1 MSIYIYVYVYDIHT
15 HLCIFVWGLGVG
27 GLRSLGFRGLG
38 ARVENCRGHW
48 AYDLG
53 LRGYGK
59 MVEGLGFTSPLPK
72 LLTTKHRS
80 GTNTTEST
88 VTRNHPMWP
97 SMYQYDMIQQ
107 TQTVTLGHIS
117 YLRLLNSQEILHHE
131 HTTSVSP
138 KPSTLTL

>member
-1 MSIYIYVYVYDIHT
+1 MCVYVYVVYIYTCLYIYVYVYDIHT

-97 SMYQYDMIQQ
+97 SMYQYD
-107 TQTVTLGHIS
+107 TTDP
-117 YLRLLNSQEILHHE
+117 NSDIRTH
-131 HTTSVSP
+131 
-138 KPSTLTL
+138 